1 MFNFVC
7 YCRILAYARNCSIDA
22 ISSLI
27 RAHKQEL
34 HFLQTHQP
42 FSSSSIVK
50 TSEKR
55 STVVSYLINS
65 CGLSPE
71 RAISASKYVNFK
83 APENAD
89 SVVAFFKKHHFTD
102 AQISTLIYGRPQI
115 LSANPDKTILPKLE
129 FLQSVGFSSFD
140 IPKLV
145 CASPRILHRSLRN
158 RLIPVYNF
166 LKNLLHSSEDVV
178 VAVKQYPEVLQLDI
192 ENTVAPN
199 IQILRDI
206 GVGKSHILFC
216 LKCAPRVLGSSPARF
231 KEIVER
237 VKKMGFNP
245 QRQSFVQGVNVIG
258 RTASST
264 WKRKVEV
271 YKKCGWTEEEVLVA
285 FRKFPRCMLASESKI
300 LGAMDFLVREM
311 GFNPSIFA
319 NRPHL
324 ISVSLRKTLIPRCS
338 VVQVLLSKGLVD
350 KNFSLQL
357 LLECPEN
364 QFLERFII
372 PHKEGAPE
380 LLNLYQEKL
389 KIPN

>member
-7 YCRILAYARNCSIDA
+7 NCRTLAYARNCSIDA

-145 CASPRILHRSLRN
+145 CVSPRILHRSLRN

-192 ENTVAPN
+192 ENTLMHKL
-199 IQILRDI
+199 ILTKNAVMKSFLEYISSCSAVLCDHNRDS
-206 GVGKSHILFC
+206 K
-216 LKCAPRVLGSSPARF
+216 K
-231 KEIVER
+231 IVER
-237 VKKMGFNP
+237 IKRIGFNP
-245 QRQSFVQGVNVIG
+245 QKRTFIEGVYLM
-258 RTASST
+258 ASLATRT
-264 WKRKVEV
+264 WKHKMEV
-271 YKKCGWTEEEVLVA
+271 YKRWGWSEEEG
-285 FRKFPRCMLASESKI
+285 LAALMTYPLEIRNEDQSSYGSS
-300 LGAMDFLVREM
+300 GAKDV
-311 GFNPSIFA
+311 I
-319 NRPHL
+319 
-324 ISVSLRKTLIPRCS
+324 
-338 VVQVLLSKGLVD
+338 
-350 KNFSLQL
+350 
-357 LLECPEN
+357 
-364 QFLERFII
+364 
-372 PHKEGAPE
+372 
-380 LLNLYQEKL
+380 
-389 KIPN
+389 